1 MKNLKLIQQI
11 KKKKKMNNIKNYL
24 YSPLIGAIFSTILL
38 FIFSVI
44 TTIENTSNSA
54 IQVIFGGLSILPF
67 LMIITYLISLFLFL
81 ITQQLIKLLSN
92 IYIISEGLSWFIG
105 FVFGLL
111 IAIAILS
118 LTHFNI
124 LSFKGISIIL
134 SLSFG
139 LMFNMSLYS
148 VLSGKIK
155 PKHL

>member
-1 MKNLKLIQQI
+1 
-11 KKKKKMNNIKNYL
+11 MNNIKNYL
-24 YSPLIGAIFSTILL
+24 YSPLIGAIFSTVLL
-38 FIFSVI
+38 FLFGII
-44 TTIENTSNSA
+44 TTIQNTSNSVA
-54 IQVIFGGLSILPF
+54 QVIFGGLSILPF
-67 LMIITYLISLFLFL
+67 LIVITYLISIFLFL
-81 ITQQLIKLLSN
+81 MTQQLIKLLN
-92 IYIISEGLSWFIG
+92 NRYIISEGLSWFIG
-105 FVFGLL
+105 FVLGLL

-118 LTHFNI
+118 LTHVNI

>member
-1 MKNLKLIQQI
+1 
-11 KKKKKMNNIKNYL
+11 MNNIKNYL
-24 YSPLIGAIFSTILL
+24 YSPLIGAIFSTVLL
-38 FIFSVI
+38 FLFSII
-44 TTIENTSNSA
+44 TTIQNTSSSVA
-54 IQVIFGGLSILPF
+54 QVIFGGLSILPF
-67 LMIITYLISLFLFL
+67 LMVITYLISIFLFL
-81 ITQQLIKLLSN
+81 MTQQLINLLHN
-92 IYIISEGLSWFIG
+92 RYIISEGLSWFIG
-105 FVFGLL
+105 FVLGLL

-118 LTHFNI
+118 LTHINI